1 MSLSERLNEDM
12 KQAMRSQDK
21 FRLSVI
27 RMVRSA
33 IKNAEIE
40 RRTTLDDSAV
50 LDILNRELKQRKESL
65 LEFEKAGRTDL
76 VDQMNA
82 EIAILQEYLPQQLTE
97 DEIKEIVQAAIQET
111 GASSKADMGKLMGVL
126 MPKVKGR
133 ADGKVVNRI
142 AQELLEQAG
151 Q

>member
-1 MSLSERLNEDM
+1 
-12 KQAMRSQDK
+12 
-21 FRLSVI
+21 
-27 RMVRSA
+27 
-33 IKNAEIE
+33 
-40 RRTTLDDSAV
+40 V